1 MHTDPSIGLD
11 EEAAARMLET
21 GIRMTGGMCD
31 VGEYLLTK
39 KRLRNT
45 FQFSLK
51 TSASSLKFLAILG
64 FPLQINRKRPFL
76 TTFCRQKNTPI
87 FKKNI
92 GSSPSPSTTT
102 TQECFHYVP
111 ANETLAATLT
121 RWRKPQKDVPL
132 GKIFRSAFR
141 KWRFGAKKK
150 EEIQDLIYESYMW

>member
-76 TTFCRQKNTPI
+76 TTFCRQKNAPI

-102 TQECFHYVP
+102 NPGVLSLRSSQRNLGCYLN
-111 ANETLAATLT
+111 ALAQATK
-121 RWRKPQKDVPL
+121 RRAPWQDFQICVSKVEIR
-132 GKIFRSAFR
+132 G
-141 KWRFGAKKK
+141 KKK
-150 EEIQDLIYESYMW
+150 GGDSRPYI